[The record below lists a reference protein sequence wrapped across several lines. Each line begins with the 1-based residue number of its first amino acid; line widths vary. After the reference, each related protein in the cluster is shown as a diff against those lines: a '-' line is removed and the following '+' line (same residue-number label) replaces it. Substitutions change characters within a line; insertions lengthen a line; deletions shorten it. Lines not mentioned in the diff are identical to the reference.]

1 MTDAEAL
8 EAFERFRATSDR
20 RLRNELV
27 EAHRWIATTC
37 AQRFRERGEPFDDLL
52 QVGLLGLVK
61 AVERFDP
68 AKGVPFAGFA
78 MPTVTGELR
87 RHFRDTTWSVHV
99 PRRMKELS
107 ALIGPTGERLRERLG
122 RHATVAELAEE
133 LRTSVEDVLGA
144 MEASSAY
151 RATSLQ
157 VGGSSDA
164 SYTIE
169 PGEEDAGL
177 GLAETRL
184 ALNRLLSTLPAR
196 ERRILELRF
205 LEEKTQAE
213 IAAIVGTSQVHVSR
227 LIRASLS
234 NLKRFGDREHALERD
249 MMQTQGDRQ

>member
-1 MTDAEAL
+1 VTDAEAL
-8 EAFERFRATSDR
+8 ESFERYRATGDR
-20 RLRNELV
+20 KLRNAIV

-37 AQRFRERGEPFDDLL
+37 AQRFRERGEPFDDLV

-68 AKGVPFAGFA
+68 TKGVPFAGFA

-107 ALIGPTGERLRERLG
+107 ALIGPAGERLRERLG
-122 RHATVAELAEE
+122 RHATVAELADE
-133 LRTSVEDVLGA
+133 LQTSVEDVLAA

-151 RATSLQ
+151 RATSLH

-164 SYTIE
+164 SYTRE
-169 PGEEDAGL
+169 PGEDDAGL
-177 GLAETRL
+177 GLAETRI
-184 ALNRLLSTLPAR
+184 ALDGLLRSLPAR
-196 ERRILELRF
+196 ERQILELRF
-205 LEEKTQAE
+205 LEDKTQAE

-227 LIRASLS
+227 LIRASLIS
-234 NLKRFGDREHALERD
+234 LRHIADRDLERD
-249 MMQTQGDRQ
+249 MMQTQGDRP